1 MEEPAGKVGNGK
13 VGAGLTNN
21 LPTPGATFKVNHKP
35 KNLLSTYRLVDRIVC
50 SNKAQGWR

>member
-13 VGAGLTNN
+13 VGDGLTNN